1 MKRVLSPPETKAKK
15 RKKKNK
21 RRELDIMRKNMDPK
35 KFKLYLMQKI
45 KLLKRELELNANVL
59 RKNPTKIVAKI
70 RQAELKAKLE
80 ETVRYIPKKV
90 PQVHRSVNSWVATR
104 ATPIQIASYRKFVR
118 RTVRAAPGGYMTKE
132 ALLEKLLQKFEL
144 TKAWLFRELGIS
156 DFTQFLKKESS
167 VFVDFY
173 GYVNSK
179 LKVKKEDKTTRA
191 LKKVI
196 ISAKV
201 MKRFNNVFEDK
212 ADSLPKPSPPS
223 VPAVPSKPSN
233 IVKVKET
240 PLQNSKEKVKVWS
253 SNGESITS
261 LSSLPTEVSAATLVP
276 SVGVEAH
283 VNEDTS
289 IEGSAVKTLGVG
301 NPEEKLEVK
310 EA

>member
-1 MKRVLSPPETKAKK
+1 MKRGLFSPETKTKK

-80 ETVRYIPKKV
+80 ETVRYIPRKA
-90 PQVHRSVNSWVATR
+90 PQVQRSVNSWVATR
-104 ATPIQIASYRKFVR
+104 ATPKQIASYRKFVR
-118 RTVRAAPGGYMTKE
+118 RTVRAAPRGYMTKE
-132 ALLEKLLQKFEL
+132 ALLEKLLEEFEL

-156 DFTQFLKKESS
+156 DFAQFLKKESS

-179 LKVKKEDKTTRA
+179 LEVKKKDKTTKA
-191 LKKVI
+191 LKKG

-201 MKRFNNVFEDK
+201 MKRFNAIFDDK
-212 ADSLPKPSPPS
+212 TDSIPKPSPPS

-233 IVKVKET
+233 VVDVKEAQS
-240 PLQNSKEKVKVWS
+240 QNRKEKVKVWS

-261 LSSLPTEVSAATLVP
+261 LSSLPIEVSTATLAP
-276 SVGVEAH
+276 SIGDEVH
-283 VNEDTS
+283 LNE
-289 IEGSAVKTLGVG
+289 VKTVEG
-301 NPEEKLEVK
+301 NVRTPMGEGTPEEKLEVK
-310 EA
+310 EF